1 MELNGFEIEEYNVHK
16 IKEGAKT
23 STCPVCSEGRKKK
36 NDKCMSVFWDTGLGQ
51 CNHCGET
58 TQLHTFKKKDS
69 VKVYV
74 KPPSKV
80 KPSPYSD
87 SFLKYML
94 DVRGLNESTLK
105 RFKITE
111 EKEWMPQ
118 VKDNRNCICFNYYL
132 NNEITNIKYRDG
144 QKNFKLFKGA
154 EKIFYNIDQIR
165 TTKECVIVE
174 GEFDA
179 LSFGEAGINNVVSV
193 PNGFTAQGNVN
204 LDYLDDYY
212 DYFGNKEK
220 IYLALDNDEAGLNGQ
235 KELIRRLGAEKC
247 YLVNFIDCKDSN
259 EYLIKYGVAKLRE
272 TLKDAEPVPLEHI
285 ETLKDFEAEL
295 DDFFING
302 CPKGYESGIRDL
314 DNIYTI
320 EDGQYC
326 VVTGTPQSGK
336 SEVVDAIC
344 LGYSLKYGFKTAFC
358 SPENKPNK
366 FHSAKIIKK
375 VLGDTPNDINDLNYK
390 SAKEFVNDHFTHIE
404 YDEGYNLQSVLEK
417 FGELVKRK
425 GIKVFVIDP
434 FNKVKLKGASGNI
447 NEYTNEYLNLIDV
460 FCKKYSCFVYL
471 VMHPVKMSKEEGK
484 ETYMMP
490 TAYNIKGGGEV
501 FDMSYHIL
509 GIVKDKEKGL
519 VRLHT
524 LKVKFQHLGEPD
536 CDAWFGWNFKNGRYN
551 VVDFDPEEDE
561 TRKIQPNE
569 WDNKPWIINDNT
581 QTIEPKKDVFK
592 EVSPDDFENSVWE
605 GNVSEVPF

>member
-1 MELNGFEIEEYNVHK
+1 MELNGFTVEEYNVHK
-16 IKEGAKT
+16 IKEGSKT

-36 NDKCMSVFWDTGLGQ
+36 ADKCMSVFWDTGLGQ

-58 TQLHTFKKKDS
+58 TQLHTFKKKES

-74 KPPSKV
+74 KPKEKQV
-80 KPSPYSD
+80 LSPYSVP
-87 SFLKYML
+87 FLEYML
-94 DVRGLNESTLK
+94 SVRSINESTLK

-111 EKEWMPQ
+111 QAEYMPQ
-118 VKDNRNCICFNYYL
+118 VKGERNCICFNYYL
-132 NNEITNIKYRDG
+132 NNELTNVKYRDG
-144 QKNFKLFKGA
+144 QKNFKLYKGA

-165 TTKECVIVE
+165 TTKECIIVE

-179 LSFGEAGINNVVSV
+179 LSYGEAGVNNVVSV

-204 LDYLDDYY
+204 IDYLDDYY

-247 YLVNFIDCKDSN
+247 YIVNFKDCKDSN

-272 TLKDAEPVPLEHI
+272 TLTDAKPVPLEHI
-285 ETLKDFEAEL
+285 ETLNDFETEL

-375 VLGDTPNDINDLNYK
+375 VLGDTPTDIQNLNYK
-390 SAKEFVNDHFTHIE
+390 AAKGFVNDHFTHIE
-404 YDEGYNLQSVLEK
+404 YEDGYDLQSVLDK
-417 FGELVKRK
+417 FAELVKRK

-460 FCKKYSCFVYL
+460 FCKKYSCFIYL

-509 GIVKDKEKGL
+509 GIVKDKERGL

-536 CDAWFGWNFKNGRYN
+536 CNAWFGWNFKNGRYN
-551 VVDFDPEEDE
+551 NVDFDPEEDE
-561 TRKIQPNE
+561 TTKILPEQ
-569 WDNKPWIINDNT
+569 WDNKPWIVDDNAP
-581 QTIEPKKDVFK
+581 IEEPKKDVF
-592 EVSPDDFENSVWE
+592 ESANSDDFENSVFE
-605 GNVSEVPF
+605 GQTHEVPF

>member
-1 MELNGFEIEEYNVHK
+1 MELNGFTIEEYNVYK
-16 IKEGAKT
+16 IQEGSKT
-23 STCPVCSEGRKKK
+23 STCPVCSEQRKKK
-36 NDKCMSVFWDTGLGQ
+36 TDKCMSVFWDTGLGQ

-58 TQLHTFKKKDS
+58 TQLHTFKKKES

-94 DVRGLNESTLK
+94 DVRSINESTLK

-111 EKEWMPQ
+111 QKEWMPQ
-118 VKDNRNCICFNYYL
+118 IKGDRNCICFNYYL
-132 NNEITNIKYRDG
+132 NNELTNIKYRDG

-179 LSFGEAGINNVVSV
+179 LSFGEAGVNNVVSV

-247 YLVNFIDCKDSN
+247 YLVDFIDCKDSN
-259 EYLIKYGVAKLRE
+259 EYIIKYGVAKLRE
-272 TLKDAEPVPLEHI
+272 TLTDAKPVPLDNI
-285 ETLKDFEAEL
+285 ETLNDFETEL

-375 VLGDTPNDINDLNYK
+375 VLGSTPTDIQNLNYK
-390 SAKEFVNDHFTHIE
+390 AAKGFVNDHFTHIE
-404 YDEGYNLQSVLEK
+404 YEDGYDLESVLKK
-417 FGELVKRK
+417 FAELVKRK

-460 FCKKYSCFVYL
+460 FCKKYSCFIYL

-509 GIVKDKEKGL
+509 GIVKDKERGL

-536 CDAWFGWNFKNGRYN
+536 CNAWFGWNFKNGRYN
-551 VVDFDPEEDE
+551 NVDFDPEEDE
-561 TRKIQPNE
+561 TTKILPEE
-569 WDNKPWIINDNT
+569 WDNKPWIVDDNA
-581 QTIEPKKDVFK
+581 QIEEPKKDVF
-592 EVSPDDFENSVWE
+592 ETASSESFENSVFTGVTE
-605 GNVSEVPF
+605 ECPF

>member
-1 MELNGFEIEEYNVHK
+1 MEVNGFTIENYNVHK

-23 STCPVCSEGRKKK
+23 STCPVCSEQRKKK
-36 NDKCMSVFWDTGLGQ
+36 TDKCMSVFWDTGLGQ

-58 TQLHTFKKKDS
+58 VQLHTFKKKE
-69 VKVYV
+69 VKKDYV
-74 KPPSKV
+74 KPQIKQTQP
-80 KPSPYSD
+80 PYSD
-87 SFLKYML
+87 SFLNYML
-94 DVRGLNESTLK
+94 DVRSIKESTLK

-111 EKEWMPQ
+111 QKEWMPQ
-118 VKDNRNCICFNYYL
+118 VKGDRNCICFNYYL
-132 NNEITNIKYRDG
+132 NNELINIKYRDG
-144 QKNFKLFKGA
+144 QKNFKLYKGA
-154 EKIFYNIDQIR
+154 EKIFYNLDQIR
-165 TTKECVIVE
+165 TETKCII
-174 GEFDA
+174 
-179 LSFGEAGINNVVSV
+179 AGINNVVSV
-193 PNGFTAQGNVN
+193 PNGFTAQGNIN
-204 LDYLDDYY
+204 IDYLDDYY

-235 KELIRRLGAEKC
+235 KELIRRLGADKC
-247 YLVNFIDCKDSN
+247 YLVNFKDCKDSN

-272 TLKDAEPVPLEHI
+272 TLDDAKPVPLDNI
-285 ETLKDFEAEL
+285 ETLRDFENEL

-314 DNIYTI
+314 DEIYSI

-375 VLGDTPNDINDLNYK
+375 VLGSTPTDIHNKNYIT
-390 SAKEFVNDHFTHIE
+390 SKEFVNDHFTHIE
-404 YDEGYNLQSVLEK
+404 YEDGYDLENVLKK
-417 FGELVKRK
+417 FAELVKRK

-509 GIVKDKEKGL
+509 GIVKDKERGL
-519 VRLHT
+519 VRVHT

-536 CDAWFGWNFKNGRYN
+536 RNAWFGWNFKNGRYN
-551 VVDFDPEEDE
+551 VVGWNPEEDE
-561 TRKIQPNE
+561 TSKILPE
-569 WDNKPWIINDNT
+569 DWDNKPWVFDGSEPIE
-581 QTIEPKKDVFK
+581 EPKIDVF
-592 EVSPDDFENSVWE
+592 ETATSDDFENSEFVGIGQE
-605 GNVSEVPF
+605 CPF

>member
-1 MELNGFEIEEYNVHK
+1 MELNGFTIEEYNVHK

-132 NNEITNIKYRDG
+132 NNDITNIKYRDG

-204 LDYLDDYY
+204 LD
-212 DYFGNKEK
+212 
-220 IYLALDNDEAGLNGQ
+220 
-235 KELIRRLGAEKC
+235 
-247 YLVNFIDCKDSN
+247 S
-259 EYLIKYGVAKLRE
+259 
-272 TLKDAEPVPLEHI
+272 
-285 ETLKDFEAEL
+285 
-295 DDFFING
+295 
-302 CPKGYESGIRDL
+302 
-314 DNIYTI
+314 
-320 EDGQYC
+320 ED
-326 VVTGTPQSGK
+326 
-336 SEVVDAIC
+336 
-344 LGYSLKYGFKTAFC
+344 
-358 SPENKPNK
+358 
-366 FHSAKIIKK
+366 
-375 VLGDTPNDINDLNYK
+375 
-390 SAKEFVNDHFTHIE
+390 
-404 YDEGYNLQSVLEK
+404 
-417 FGELVKRK
+417 
-425 GIKVFVIDP
+425 
-434 FNKVKLKGASGNI
+434 
-447 NEYTNEYLNLIDV
+447 
-460 FCKKYSCFVYL
+460 
-471 VMHPVKMSKEEGK
+471 
-484 ETYMMP
+484 
-490 TAYNIKGGGEV
+490 
-501 FDMSYHIL
+501 
-509 GIVKDKEKGL
+509 
-519 VRLHT
+519 
-524 LKVKFQHLGEPD
+524 
-536 CDAWFGWNFKNGRYN
+536 
-551 VVDFDPEEDE
+551 
-561 TRKIQPNE
+561 
-569 WDNKPWIINDNT
+569 
-581 QTIEPKKDVFK
+581 
-592 EVSPDDFENSVWE
+592 
-605 GNVSEVPF
+605 

>member
-1 MELNGFEIEEYNVHK
+1 MELNGFTIEEYNIHK

-23 STCPVCSEGRKKK
+23 STCPVCSESRKKK

-58 TQLHTFKKKDS
+58 TQLHTFKKKEV
-69 VKVYV
+69 VKNYV
-74 KPPSKV
+74 KPQISIHQ
-80 KPSPYSD
+80 SPYSD
-87 SFLKYML
+87 SFLNYML
-94 DVRGLNESTLK
+94 SVRRINESTLK

-111 EKEWMPQ
+111 QKEWMPQ
-118 VKDNRNCICFNYYL
+118 VKGERNCICFNYYL
-132 NNEITNIKYRDG
+132 NNELINIKYRDG
-144 QKNFKLFKGA
+144 QKNFKLYKGA
-154 EKIFYNIDQIR
+154 EKIFYNLDQIR
-165 TTKECVIVE
+165 TETKCIIVE

-179 LSFGEAGINNVVSV
+179 LSFGEAGINYVVSV
-193 PNGFTAQGNVN
+193 PNGFTAQGNIN

-247 YLVNFIDCKDSN
+247 YLVNFKDCKDSN

-272 TLKDAEPVPLEHI
+272 TLEDAKPVPLDNI
-285 ETLKDFEAEL
+285 ETLRDFENEL

-314 DNIYTI
+314 DEIYSI

-344 LGYSLKYGFKTAFC
+344 LWYSLKYGFKTAFC

-375 VLGDTPNDINDLNYK
+375 VLGSTPTDIQNKNYK
-390 SAKEFVNDHFTHIE
+390 LAKEFVNDHFTHIE
-404 YDEGYNLQSVLEK
+404 YEDGYDLESVLKK
-417 FGELVKRK
+417 FAELVKRK

-471 VMHPVKMSKEEGK
+471 VMHPVKMAKEEGK

-509 GIVKDKEKGL
+509 GIVKDKERGL

-536 CDAWFGWNFKNGRYN
+536 RNAWFGWNFKNGRYN
-551 VVDFDPEEDE
+551 DVDFDPEEDE
-561 TRKIQPNE
+561 TSKILPE
-569 WDNKPWIINDNT
+569 DWDNKPYIFDENEPIE
-581 QTIEPKKDVFK
+581 EPKINVF
-592 EVSPDDFENSVWE
+592 ESANSDDFENSVFE
-605 GNVSEVPF
+605 GQVNEVPF

>member
-1 MELNGFEIEEYNVHK
+1 MELNGFTIEEYNVHK

-74 KPPSKV
+74 KPPSKA

-132 NNEITNIKYRDG
+132 NNELTNIKYRDG

-212 DYFGNKEK
+212 DYFGNKKK

-285 ETLKDFEAEL
+285 ETLKDFETEL

-581 QTIEPKKDVFK
+581 QTTESKKDVFK

-605 GNVSEVPF
+605 GNVNDVPF

>member
-1 MELNGFEIEEYNVHK
+1 MEVNGFTVEEYNVHK
-16 IKEGAKT
+16 IPEGAKT
-23 STCPVCSEGRKKK
+23 STCPKCSESRKKK
-36 NDKCMSVFWDTGLGQ
+36 TDKCMSVFWDTGLGQ
-51 CNHCGET
+51 CNHCGESV
-58 TQLHTFKKKDS
+58 QLHTFKKKD
-69 VKVYV
+69 VIKNYV
-74 KPPSKV
+74 KPQKKV
-80 KPSPYSD
+80 VLSPYSG
-87 SFLKYML
+87 SFIKYML
-94 DVRGLNESTLK
+94 DARCIKESTLK
-105 RFKITE
+105 RFRITE
-111 EKEWMPQ
+111 QSEYMPQ
-118 VKDNRNCICFNYYL
+118 VKGERNCICFNYFL
-132 NNEITNIKYRDG
+132 NNELINVKYRDG

-165 TTKECVIVE
+165 TEKECIIVE

-179 LSFGEAGINNVVSV
+179 LSYGEAGINNVVSV
-193 PNGFTAQGNVN
+193 PNGFSAQGNIN

-212 DYFGNKEK
+212 DYFENKEK
-220 IYLALDNDEAGLNGQ
+220 IYLAVDNDEAGINGQ

-247 YLVNFIDCKDSN
+247 YLVNFEDCKDAN

-272 TLKDAEPVPLEHI
+272 TLKDAKPVPLENI
-285 ETLKDFEAEL
+285 ETLRDFEDEL

-314 DNIYTI
+314 DEMYSI

-344 LGYSLKYGFKTAFC
+344 LGYSLKYGFKTAYC

-366 FHSAKIIKK
+366 FHAAKLIKK
-375 VLGDTPNDINDLNYK
+375 VFGNTPKDIQNKNYIA
-390 SAKEFVNDHFTHIE
+390 AKEFVNNNFTYIQYE
-404 YDEGYNLQSVLEK
+404 DGYDLDSVLKK

-460 FCKKYSCFVYL
+460 FCKKYSCIVYL

-484 ETYMMP
+484 DTYMMP

-509 GIVKDKEKGL
+509 GIVKDKERGL
-519 VRLHT
+519 VRVHT

-536 CDAWFGWNFKNGRYN
+536 KDAWFGWNFLNGRYN
-551 VVDFDPEEDE
+551 EVNYDPIEDESTRIMPEEW
-561 TRKIQPNE
+561 N
-569 WDNKPWIINDNT
+569 NKPWIIDENSP
-581 QTIEPKKDVFK
+581 IEEPKKDVF
-592 EVSPDDFENSVWE
+592 ESATASDFENSVFE
-605 GNVSEVPF
+605 GQPQEVTF

>member
-1 MELNGFEIEEYNVHK
+1 MELNGFQIEEYNIHK

-132 NNEITNIKYRDG
+132 SNEIINIKYRDG

-193 PNGFTAQGNVN
+193 PNGFTAQGNIN

-460 FCKKYSCFVYL
+460 FCKKYSCFIYL

-509 GIVKDKEKGL
+509 GIVKDKERGL

-561 TRKIQPNE
+561 TRKILPSE
-569 WDNKPWIINDNT
+569 WDNTPWIMSGNS
-581 QTIEPKKDVFK
+581 QTIQPKKDVFK

-605 GNVSEVPF
+605 GGANEVPF

>member
-1 MELNGFEIEEYNVHK
+1 MELNGFTIEEYNVHK

-94 DVRGLNESTLK
+94 DVRGLNENTLK

-605 GNVSEVPF
+605 GNVNDVPF

>member
-1 MELNGFEIEEYNVHK
+1 MELNGFTVEEYNVHK
-16 IKEGAKT
+16 IQEGAKT
-23 STCPVCSEGRKKK
+23 STCPLCSEQRKKK

-51 CNHCGET
+51 CNHCGES
-58 TQLHTFKKKDS
+58 TQLHTFKKKES

-94 DVRGLNESTLK
+94 DVRSLNESTLK

-111 EKEWMPQ
+111 QKEYMPQ
-118 VKDNRNCICFNYYL
+118 VSGDRNCICFNYYL
-132 NNEITNIKYRDG
+132 NNELTNIKYRDG

-179 LSFGEAGINNVVSV
+179 LSFGEAGVNNVVSV

-212 DYFGNKEK
+212 DYFDNKEK

-272 TLKDAEPVPLEHI
+272 TLTDAKPVPLEHI
-285 ETLKDFEAEL
+285 ETLNDFETEL

-375 VLGDTPNDINDLNYK
+375 VLGSTPTDIKNLNYK
-390 SAKEFVNDHFTHIE
+390 AAKGFVNDHFTHIE
-404 YDEGYNLQSVLEK
+404 YEDGYDLESVLKK
-417 FGELVKRK
+417 FAELVKRK

-460 FCKKYSCFVYL
+460 FCKKYSCFIYL

-519 VRLHT
+519 VRVHT

-536 CDAWFGWNFKNGRYN
+536 RDAWFGWNFNNGRYN
-551 VVDFDPEEDE
+551 DVDWDPAEDE
-561 TRKIQPNE
+561 TRKMMPEDWNNAPFIVD
-569 WDNKPWIINDNT
+569 DNAP
-581 QTIEPKKDVFK
+581 IEEQKKDVF
-592 EVSPDDFENSVWE
+592 ETASTESFENSVFK
-605 GNVSEVPF
+605 GVTSECPF

>member
-1 MELNGFEIEEYNVHK
+1 MELNGFTIEEYNVHK

-58 TQLHTFKKKDS
+58 TQLHTFKKKDN

-74 KPPSKV
+74 KPPSKA
-80 KPSPYSD
+80 KTSPYSD

-132 NNEITNIKYRDG
+132 NNELTNIKYRDG

-193 PNGFTAQGNVN
+193 PNGFTAQGNIN

-272 TLKDAEPVPLEHI
+272 TIKDAEPVPLEHI
-285 ETLKDFEAEL
+285 ETLKDFETEL

-581 QTIEPKKDVFK
+581 QTTESKKDVFK

-605 GNVSEVPF
+605 GNVNDVPF